1 MDFLLRDCAN
11 VCAWFRS
18 KGLDPA
24 LADEHALFA
33 DLLTT
38 AF

>member
-1 MDFLLRDCAN
+1 MDFLLRDCATD
-11 VCAWFRS
+11 CAWFRS

-24 LADEHALFA
+24 VAEEHRLFA
-33 DLLTT
+33 DLLSE

>member
-11 VCAWFRS
+11 VCGWFRS

-24 LADEHALFA
+24 VADEHALFA
-33 DLLTT
+33 DLLTS